1 MATHLQII
9 NSADCLRALV
19 RHSPPFWE
27 KLLISVITGTCIA
40 LASARYLPRYVWV
53 SLSVVGATATF
64 VAAFRTKRVELRV
77 TNVEFSTRGN
87 AELRM
92 RMGQAVSAAEIRW
105 LEYREAAG
113 SEEQPEPRGLY
124 AVKSRGYVCLLPFVA
139 EAEADQLIREITQKF
154 PTVAAFWRSESPF
167 GANFLS
173 LGIEKAK

>member
-19 RHSPPFWE
+19 RHSSPFWE
-27 KLLISVITGTCIA
+27 KLLTSVITGTCIA
-40 LASARYLPRYVWV
+40 LISARYLPRYVWV
-53 SLSVVGATATF
+53 TFSIATATATF
-64 VAAFRTKRVELRV
+64 GAAFRTKRVELRV

-92 RMGQAVSAAEIRW
+92 RLGQAVSAAEVRW
-105 LEYREAAG
+105 LEYRETAG

-124 AVKSRGYVCLLPFVA
+124 AVKKRGYACLLPFVTEL
-139 EAEADQLIREITQKF
+139 EANQFIREIAQKF

-173 LGIEKAK
+173 LGIEKAQ